1 MRLEEVNLR
10 NFRCFGSKQ
19 SARIAPLTLLV
30 GENST
35 GKTSF
40 LAAVREIWNFT
51 SNPSGIDFRK
61 APFDLG
67 AFPDIVYNESYAQS
81 VSKSFEIGCRGKF
94 GDRIEYFK
102 DYSDGCSFQLDV
114 VFRSRSTVP
123 FPYEVTLKSNDLKIG
138 FSVYKQTDMQISF
151 GKGDRTWLVKR
162 EYALKHNRS
171 SHSPLSN
178 WLELLSWV
186 PLFEYDK
193 FCERLEPQNND
204 QTNPSK
210 DAYDEWSEL
219 LEVFGLVKFSI
230 PSARVPIR
238 SKPNRTYDPVNPT
251 PNLEGLDTPT
261 NFAPTHYQG
270 EHQWGKIKR
279 HLEVFGQKSGLFQEI
294 NVKKLGNTE
303 NGPFQLA
310 VKHKGRKNRNL
321 IDVGFGVNQ
330 VLPIVAGLQG
340 ENVPE
345 LVLIQQPEVHLHP
358 SAQAAL
364 GNLFCDYAA
373 TGNCLIAETHSD
385 YIVDRVRILVRK
397 KEFDHNKVSIIFF
410 EPNDDEVTMHNMTL
424 DKFGNLNGAPEGY
437 RDFFLKETD
446 CLLGFDD

>member
-1 MRLEEVNLR
+1 MKLEEVNLR
-10 NFRCFGSKQ
+10 NFRCFRSKQ

-40 LAAVREIWNFT
+40 LAAVREIWNFA

-67 AFPDIVYNESYAQS
+67 TLPDIVYNESHAQS
-81 VSKSFEIGCRGKF
+81 VSKSFEIGCHGKYYSKF
-94 GDRIEYFK
+94 DYFK
-102 DYSDGCSFQLDV
+102 EYPDDCSFQLDV
-114 VFRSRSTVP
+114 VFQSRSAVP
-123 FPYEVTLKSNDLKIG
+123 YPYEATSRSNDLKIR
-138 FSVYKQTDMQISF
+138 FSVHKQTDLQFSF
-151 GKGDRTWLVKR
+151 GKGDRTWLIKR
-162 EYALKHNRS
+162 ENALKHNRS
-171 SHSPLSN
+171 SNSPLSN
-178 WLELLSWV
+178 WLELLSWA
-186 PLFEYDK
+186 PSFDYDK
-193 FCERLEPQNND
+193 FCEQLESQNND
-204 QTNPSK
+204 QTNPSE

-219 LEVFGLVKFSI
+219 IDVFGLAKFSI

-251 PNLEGLDTPT
+251 PNREESEFPNHLT
-261 NFAPTHYQG
+261 PTHYQDG
-270 EHQWGKIKR
+270 HQWGKTKK
-279 HLEVFGQKSGLFQEI
+279 HLELFGQKSGLFQEI
-294 NVKKLGNTE
+294 NVKQLGDTE
-303 NGPFQLA
+303 SGPFQLE
-310 VKHKGRKNRNL
+310 VKRKGRKNGNL

-330 VLPIVAGLQG
+330 VLPIVAGLQS
-340 ENVPE
+340 ENGPD
-345 LVLIQQPEVHLHP
+345 LVLLQQPEVHLHP

-373 TGNCLIAETHSD
+373 TGKCLIAETHSE

-397 KEFDHNKVSIIFF
+397 NEFDHNKVSIIFF

-446 CLLGFDD
+446 CLLGFND